1 MIIKS
6 ILDTTV
12 PYIVMKYFIYN
23 SSLSL
28 HDDKEKD
35 RESSELKL
43 KDPCLVMNVQI
54 EVGTLV
60 LALHT
65 VCI

>member
-6 ILDTTV
+6 NLETIV

-43 KDPCLVMNVQI
+43 KDPCLVTSVQI
-54 EVGTLV
+54 N
-60 LALHT
+60 
-65 VCI
+65 

>member
-6 ILDTTV
+6 NLETIV

-28 HDDKEKD
+28 PDDKEKD

-43 KDPCLVMNVQI
+43 KDPCLVLSVQI
-54 EVGTLV
+54 N
-60 LALHT
+60 
-65 VCI
+65 